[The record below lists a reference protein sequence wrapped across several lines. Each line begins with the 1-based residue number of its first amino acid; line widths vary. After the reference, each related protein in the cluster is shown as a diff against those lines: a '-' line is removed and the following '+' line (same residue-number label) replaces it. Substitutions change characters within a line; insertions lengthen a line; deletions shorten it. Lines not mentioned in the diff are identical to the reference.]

1 MYPPNY
7 ASLGLG
13 SVPPYV
19 GKIDGGGYTLQEVTV
34 PLIYCEE
41 MHFLVLMLKLMGA
54 ITNWDVIHLTT
65 AK

>member
-1 MYPPNY
+1 M
-7 ASLGLG
+7 
-13 SVPPYV
+13 

-34 PLIYCEE
+34 PLYCEE

>member
-1 MYPPNY
+1 M
-7 ASLGLG
+7 
-13 SVPPYV
+13 

-41 MHFLVLMLKLMGA
+41 MYFLVLMLKLMGE